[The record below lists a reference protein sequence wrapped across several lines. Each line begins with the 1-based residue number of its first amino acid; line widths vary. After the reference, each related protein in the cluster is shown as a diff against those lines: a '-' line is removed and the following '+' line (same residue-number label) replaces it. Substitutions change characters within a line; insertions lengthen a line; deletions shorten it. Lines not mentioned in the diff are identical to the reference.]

1 MALKPWREIAVPHED
16 VLKGTF
22 QQAEF
27 AADLS
32 RVHQGTATPEYQ
44 DAALFFQRTFITE
57 GMRLLLDSVVK
68 RLAGRGGDP
77 VVQLQTAF
85 GGGKTH
91 TLLAVYHLAE
101 GKTPAS
107 KLQGIPPILDQAGI
121 AELPKAKVAVLDG
134 VELLGLASK
143 PRMHGGVA
151 VKTLWGELAWQLGG
165 AEAYALVKEAD
176 ESGTAPGKGELTAV
190 LSSQAPCIVLMDELV
205 RYVSQ
210 FEEGKTLSGGT
221 YDTQLSFIQSLTE
234 ALKAVPNAILL
245 ASLPFSDREAGS
257 QQGVK
262 ALRALEHYFGRVQ
275 ALWKPVATEE
285 AFEIV
290 RRRLFANVSDR
301 LGAEDVCKA
310 YADLY
315 AGNSGDFPPETQEA
329 KYLERLKHAYPI
341 HPEVFDRLYE
351 DWSSL
356 DNFQRTRGVLK
367 LMAKVIHRL
376 WTSGNNDLMIQPGS
390 LPLFD
395 ADTRNEAIYYLPPG
409 WDPVLERDID
419 GERAMTTEIDNAKPL
434 FGAIHACR
442 RIARAVFLGSAPD
455 AGAVGGA
462 KHHRGIELERLLL
475 GTAQPGQVVGHYKDG
490 LRALVDRLQYL
501 NSASNRYWF
510 DIRPNLRREME
521 DRKRRFDLREDVYPF
536 IKDKLRFASG
546 VFGGVHVFTPSA
558 DVPDDWSLRLVVLP
572 PEATFGR
579 TAQTPA
585 VDAATAMLKSR
596 GEQPRQ
602 KQNRLIFLAPDADS
616 VSRLKDQVTSVL
628 AWASIVA
635 DVKDGRLNLDQ
646 HQSRQASVS
655 LEQANDAMGRMVRET
670 YKWLLAP
677 LQEAKP
683 GKGIGDIQWDHF
695 QINPAAVNR
704 TEEIEKVLKE
714 HELLIAEWAPVHL
727 AKMMNSWFWKDDA
740 TSVSAL
746 DTWQKTCCYLYLPRL
761 RDAET
766 LRATVN
772 AGVSSR
778 DFFGVAYGREE
789 ERFQGFHFSE
799 NTTVILDDS
808 LLLIEPKVAAEFAA
822 KLAQEAAER
831 EAAIKGRESVDGA
844 GGGASGGSGSGSGAG
859 GGSTGSGTGKGAGSG
874 GSTTG
879 SGGGATGSGS
889 GAGATTKKTTFF
901 GTLDLNP
908 NQAKVQFSD
917 VADEVLMLLNRSGVK
932 LRISVEIEA
941 ELPAGFDDGV
951 QRSVRE
957 NCNQLKFKNHE
968 FGE

>member
-121 AELPKAKVAVLDG
+121 AELPKAKIAVLDG

-151 VKTLWGELAWQLGG
+151 VKTLWGELAWQLGR
-165 AEAYALVKEAD
+165 AEAYSLIKEAD
-176 ESGTAPGKGELTAV
+176 ENGTAPGKGELTAV

-442 RIARAVFLGSAPD
+442 RIARTVFLGSAPD

-462 KHHRGIELERLLL
+462 KHHRGIELERMLL
-475 GTAQPGQVVGHYKDG
+475 GAAQPGQVVGHYKDG
-490 LRALVDRLQYL
+490 VRALVDRLQYL
-501 NSASNRYWF
+501 NSANNRYWF
-510 DIRPNLRREME
+510 DTRPNLRREME
-521 DRKRRFDLREDVYPF
+521 NRKRRFDLREDVYPF
-536 IKDKLRFASG
+536 IKEKLRFANG
-546 VFGGVHVFTPSA
+546 VFGGVHVFTPSS
-558 DVPDDWSLRLVVLP
+558 DVPDDWQLRLVVLP
-572 PEATFGR
+572 PEATFSKG
-579 TAQTPA
+579 AQSPA
-585 VDAATAMLKSR
+585 IDAATAILKGR

-602 KQNRLIFLAPDADS
+602 KQNRLIFLAPDTDS
-616 VSRLKDQVTSVL
+616 LSRLKDQVTSLL
-628 AWASIVA
+628 AWKSIVD
-635 DVKDGRLNLDQ
+635 DVKEGRLNLDG
-646 HQSRQASVS
+646 HQTKQASVS
-655 LEQANDAMGRMVRET
+655 LDQANDAMRRMVRET
-670 YKWLLAP
+670 FKWLLAP

-695 QINPAAVNR
+695 QINPAAQNA

-714 HELLIAEWAPVHL
+714 HELLITEWAPIHL
-727 AKMMNSWFWKDDA
+727 AKMLQTWFWKDDA
-740 TSVSAL
+740 TAVGAL
-746 DTWQKTCCYLYLPRL
+746 ETWQKTCCYLYLPRL
-761 RDAET
+761 READT
-766 LRATVN
+766 LRATIA
-772 AGVSSR
+772 AGVASR
-778 DFFGVAYGREE
+778 DFFGISYGREDG
-789 ERFQGFHFSE
+789 RFHGFHFAQS
-799 NTTVILDDS
+799 TTPILDDA
-808 LLLIEPKVAAEFAA
+808 LLLIEPKAAAAFAA
-822 KLAQEAAER
+822 KLAEEAAER
-831 EAAIKGRESVDGA
+831 EAQTKDKGT
-844 GGGASGGSGSGSGAG
+844 GGQGAG
-859 GGSTGSGTGKGAGSG
+859 GGSKGESTGGTSTTTTGTGGGSSG
-874 GSTTG
+874 GSTGGSTGGG
-879 SGGGATGSGS
+879 SGPGGGGVPA
-889 GAGATTKKTTFF
+889 TKKTKFF
-901 GTLDLNP
+901 GTVDLDP
-908 NQAKVQFSD
+908 IKAKLQFSD
-917 VADEVLMLLNRSGVK
+917 VAEEVLMLFTQRPGVK
-932 LRISVEIEA
+932 VRISVEIEA
-941 ELPAGFDDGV
+941 ESTSGFDDGI
-951 QRSVRE
+951 QRAARE
-957 NCNQLKFKNHE
+957 NCDQLKFKNRAFDE
-968 FGE
+968 

>member
-27 AADLS
+27 AADIS

-44 DAALFFQRTFITE
+44 DAVLFFQRTFITE

-68 RLAGRGGDP
+68 RLTGRGGDP

-91 TLLAVYHLAE
+91 TLLAVYHLAQ

-107 KLQGIPPILDQAGI
+107 KLQGILPILDQAGI
-121 AELPKAKVAVLDG
+121 TELPKAKIAVLDG

-143 PRMHGGVA
+143 PRTHGKTT

-176 ESGTAPGKGELTAV
+176 ENGTAPGKGELSAL
-190 LSSQAPCIVLMDELV
+190 LSSQGPCIVLMDELV
-205 RYVSQ
+205 RYLSQ

-234 ALKAVPNAILL
+234 ALKAVPTAILL
-245 ASLPFSDREAGS
+245 ASLPISDREAGS

-301 LGAEDVCKA
+301 LASEEVCKA

-315 AGNSGDFPPETQEA
+315 TGNAGDFPPETQES
-329 KYLERLKHAYPI
+329 KYLERMQHAYPI

-395 ADTRNEAIYYLPPG
+395 ADTRNEAIYYLPAG

-419 GERAMTTEIDNAKPL
+419 GERAMTTELDNAKPL
-434 FGAIHACR
+434 FGSIHACR

-462 KHHRGIELERLLL
+462 KHHRGLELERLLL
-475 GTAQPGQVVGHYKDG
+475 GTAQPGQVVGHYKDAV
-490 LRALVDRLQYL
+490 RALVDRLQYI
-501 NSASNRYWF
+501 NSANNRYWF
-510 DIRPNLRREME
+510 DTRPNLRREME

-536 IKDKLRFASG
+536 IKDKLRFAG
-546 VFGGVHVFTPSA
+546 GLFGGVHVFTPSA

-579 TAQTPA
+579 TSQTPA
-585 VDAATAMLKSR
+585 VDAATAVLRSR
-596 GEQPRQ
+596 GSQPRQ
-602 KQNRLIFLAPDADS
+602 KQNRLVFLAPDTDS

-628 AWASIVA
+628 AWVSIVA
-635 DVKDGRLNLDQ
+635 DVKEGRLNLDQ
-646 HQSRQASVS
+646 HQSKEASNS
-655 LEQANDAMGRMVRET
+655 LEQANEAMGRMVRET

-695 QINPAAVNR
+695 QINPAAINR

-714 HELLIAEWAPVHL
+714 HELLITEWAPIHL
-727 AKMMNSWFWKDDA
+727 AKMMNAWFWKDDA
-740 TSVSAL
+740 TAVSAL

-761 RDAET
+761 RDSDT

-772 AGVSSR
+772 AGVASR
-778 DFFGVAYGREE
+778 DFFGVSYGHENG
-789 ERFQGFHFSE
+789 RFKGFHFAE

-808 LLLIEPKVAAEFAA
+808 LLLIEPKAAANFAA
-822 KLAQEAAER
+822 KLAQEAADR
-831 EAAIKGRESVDGA
+831 EAAIKKVREPDARNGSE
-844 GGGASGGSGSGSGAG
+844 ASGGSGDSGAG
-859 GGSTGSGTGKGAGSG
+859 PTGPGTGTGSGI
-874 GSTTG
+874 
-879 SGGGATGSGS
+879 GSGS
-889 GAGATTKKTTFF
+889 AGGGIGGGQKPVASKKTTFF
-901 GTLDLNP
+901 GTVEIDP
-908 NQAKVQFSD
+908 IKAKLQFAD
-917 VADEVLMLLNRSGVK
+917 VAEEVLMLFTQKPGVK
-932 LRISVEIEA
+932 VRVSLEITA
-941 ELPAGFDDGV
+941 AAPGGFDDAT
-951 QRSVRE
+951 QRAVRE

-968 FGE
+968 FDD